1 MTKHVLLTGASSG
14 VGRELA
20 ITLSNLGFTLSLC
33 GKASSKI
40 QTTLSQLK
48 PNTPVYSDCFC
59 LSDKDALNQFVTE
72 SKKAN
77 GEIDILINCAGLN
90 SSRTLAH
97 QPQWQECTQ
106 MMDINYFAPVR
117 LVELVLPSMLT
128 KKNGIVL
135 NVLSTTCLYA
145 NAGIA
150 QYTASKS
157 ALDMYT
163 KVLRKELH
171 ASGIK
176 VLSVYPGGINT
187 EFRSESRP
195 NYLNP
200 EDVSQ
205 AIVSM
210 LQTTGNVHVHELV
223 IRPECESNFC

>member
-1 MTKHVLLTGASSG
+1 MTKHVLITGASSG

-20 ITLSNLGFTLSLC
+20 IKLSYLGFTLSVC
-33 GKASSKI
+33 GQTSSKI
-40 QTTLSQLK
+40 ETTLSKLK
-48 PNTPVYSDCFC
+48 PNTQVYSDCFC
-59 LSDKDALNQFVTE
+59 LSDKEYINQFVRSSE
-72 SKKAN
+72 LAN
-77 GEIDILINCAGLN
+77 GDIDILINCAGLN
-90 SSRTLAH
+90 SSRALAH
-97 QPQWQECTQ
+97 EPQWQECTR

-117 LVELVLPSMLT
+117 LIELILPSMLT
-128 KKNGIVL
+128 KKDGIVL

-150 QYTASKS
+150 QYSASKS

-171 ASGIK
+171 VTGIK

-187 EFRSESRP
+187 EFRSAARP

-200 EDVSQ
+200 EDVSE
-205 AIVSM
+205 AILSM
-210 LQTTGNVHVHELV
+210 LQTKGNVHVHELV